1 MDSGEGMKTAVF
13 GGGCFWCTEA
23 VFQDLR
29 GILSVMPGYAGGTV
43 PNPTYQQV
51 CTETTGHAEVVQLSY
66 DPREVSFAE
75 LLGVFFSTH
84 DPTTVDR
91 QGNDV
96 GSQYRSVIFYEDEE
110 QRREAEQMIA
120 QLERESVFGA
130 PIVTQLEPLEAFY
143 EAEGYHRNYF
153 RNNPDQPYC
162 SVIIAPKVA
171 KFRQKYTDKLRGQ
184 PS

>member
-1 MDSGEGMKTAVF
+1 MDSGEGTRTAVF

-29 GILSVMPGYAGGTV
+29 GVRSVLPGYSGGAV

-51 CTETTGHAEVVQLSY
+51 CTETTGHAEVVEIRY
-66 DPREVSFAE
+66 DPQEISYSD
-75 LLGVFFSTH
+75 LLAIFFSTH

-96 GSQYRSVIFYEDEE
+96 GNQYRSVIFYEDEE
-110 QRREAEQMIA
+110 QRREAEEMIA
-120 QLERESVFGA
+120 DLERQDIFGA
-130 PIVTQLEPLEAFY
+130 PIVTQLEPLDVFY
-143 EAEGYHRNYF
+143 EAEPYHRNYF

>member
-1 MDSGEGMKTAVF
+1 MNSGDQASKAVF

-29 GILSVMPGYAGGTV
+29 GVLSVMPGYSGGNV

-51 CTETTGHAEVVQLSY
+51 CTGETDHVEVIEVAFDPDQVSY
-66 DPREVSFAE
+66 ED
-75 LLGVFFSTH
+75 LLGIFFATH

-96 GSQYRSVIFYEDEE
+96 GSQYRSVIFYLDEG
-110 QRREAEQMIA
+110 QRRAAEEMIGE
-120 QLERESVFGA
+120 LESQQVFGA
-130 PIVTQLEPLEAFY
+130 PIVTKVEPLGEFY
-143 EAEGYHRNYF
+143 AAEPYHRNFF

-162 SVIIAPKVA
+162 SAVIAPKVA
-171 KFRQKYTDKLRGQ
+171 KFRQKYVERLRG
-184 PS
+184 

>member
-1 MDSGEGMKTAVF
+1 MESREGLKTAVF

-23 VFQDLR
+23 VFQDLEGVR
-29 GILSVMPGYAGGTV
+29 SVMPGYTGGTV

-51 CTETTGHAEVVQLSY
+51 CTGSTGHAEVVEVRY
-66 DPREVSFAE
+66 DPGKVDFED
-75 LLGVFFSTH
+75 LLGIFFATH

-96 GSQYRSVIFYEDEE
+96 GNQYRSAIFYQDEE
-110 QRREAEQMIA
+110 QRRQAEEMIER
-120 QLERESVFGA
+120 LEREGTFGA
-130 PIVTQLEPLEAFY
+130 PIVTQTEPLETFY
-143 EAEGYHRNYF
+143 EAEPYHRNYF

-171 KFRQKYTDKLRGQ
+171 KFRQKYSDKLRG
-184 PS
+184 